1 MTSGLDGNKER
12 LPQCFCGGR
21 GIEVGF
27 AKFSS
32 KLTSPLTVDTVLW
45 LWQDSGENARKNL
58 RRPTILLGRSSI
70 SPVFMRLAIRL
81 LVGSRDETCM
91 AIVSA
96 SETEVDPEAPK
107 EALVTAPAALPAQ
120 ARAADAGPLPIY
132 GFEWSRDG
140 KLLLQYL
147 LDSEVHTFAFSVAA
161 NAILSFIPFIVLLYT
176 IAEGILHSQQ
186 LMAVIGDFI
195 QYLMPSNQDFVQRE
209 LARVA
214 ARSGVRLFSLFMILV
229 SCTGIFLPLEV
240 ALNRSWG
247 VAKSRNY
254 LMNQLI
260 ALGLALWMV
269 ILGMLSILLNAA
281 ERTIVTV
288 MFFGHTDNFAF
299 RFISESWLAMSTAV
313 ASILFFFS
321 IYWVLPNRKLP
332 ARPVLRVSIVT
343 GLLWVGAKYVF
354 VALLPKLDL
363 RALYGP
369 FYVSVGL
376 LLWAYVSGLL
386 LFAGAQFSAMRH
398 NSREYISAP

>member
-1 MTSGLDGNKER
+1 MAT
-12 LPQCFCGGR
+12 
-21 GIEVGF
+21 
-27 AKFSS
+27 
-32 KLTSPLTVDTVLW
+32 
-45 LWQDSGENARKNL
+45 
-58 RRPTILLGRSSI
+58 I
-70 SPVFMRLAIRL
+70 SPS
-81 LVGSRDETCM
+81 GTQPDRDSPPEPSV
-91 AIVSA
+91 APQPA
-96 SETEVDPEAPK
+96 S
-107 EALVTAPAALPAQ
+107 TAAV
-120 ARAADAGPLPIY
+120 RATDAGPLPIY
-132 GFEWSRDG
+132 GFEWKRDG
-140 KLLLQYL
+140 KVLLQYL

-161 NAILSFIPFIVLLYT
+161 NAILSFIPLIVLLYT
-176 IAEGILHSQQ
+176 IANSILHSQQ
-186 LMAVIGDFI
+186 MMAVIGDFI

-214 ARSGVRLFSLFMILV
+214 ARSSVRVFSLLMILV

-269 ILGMLSILLNAA
+269 ILGMLSIGLNAA
-281 ERTIVTV
+281 ERAVVTV

-299 RFISESWLAMSTAV
+299 RFISTSWLAVSTAV

-321 IYWVLPNRKLP
+321 IYWLLPNRKLP
-332 ARPVLRVSIVT
+332 PRPVLRVSVVT
-343 GLLWVGAKYVF
+343 GLLWVGAKYIF
-354 VALLPKLDL
+354 VAVLPKLDL

-369 FYVSVGL
+369 FSVSVGL

-398 NSREYISAP
+398 NSRNVESTH

>member
-1 MTSGLDGNKER
+1 M
-12 LPQCFCGGR
+12 
-21 GIEVGF
+21 
-27 AKFSS
+27 A
-32 KLTSPLTVDTVLW
+32 
-45 LWQDSGENARKNL
+45 
-58 RRPTILLGRSSI
+58 TI
-70 SPVFMRLAIRL
+70 
-81 LVGSRDETCM
+81 
-91 AIVSA
+91 SA
-96 SETEVDPEAPK
+96 SETEVDSESPK
-107 EALVTAPAALPAQ
+107 EALVTVPVAVPAP

-132 GFEWSRDG
+132 GFEWRRDG
-140 KLLLQYL
+140 KLLLQYV

-176 IAEGILHSQQ
+176 ISEGVFHSQQ
-186 LMAVIGDFI
+186 MTDVVGDFI
-195 QYLMPSNQDFVQRE
+195 KYLFPSSASGQDMVIRNLMY
-209 LARVA
+209 LAPHR
-214 ARSGVRLFSLFMILV
+214 GVRIFSLLVILV

-269 ILGMLSILLNAA
+269 VLGMASILLNEA

-299 RFISESWLAMSTAV
+299 RFISESWLAASTAL

-343 GLLWVGAKYVF
+343 GLLWVGAKYIF
-354 VALLPKLDL
+354 VAVLPKLDL
-363 RALYGP
+363 KSLYGP
-369 FYVSVGL
+369 FSVSVGL

-398 NSREYISAP
+398 NSREFISAP